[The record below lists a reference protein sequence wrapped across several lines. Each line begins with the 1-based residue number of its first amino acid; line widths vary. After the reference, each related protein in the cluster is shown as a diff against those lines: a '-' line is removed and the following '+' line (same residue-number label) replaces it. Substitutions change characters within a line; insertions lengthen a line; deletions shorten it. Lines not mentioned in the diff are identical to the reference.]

1 MEKVHQDMMCVLLRG
16 LLDQELITQ
25 DIHDKAREKIL
36 STLGGADF
44 FCSCEE
50 KREGDANGH
59 TQNSC

>member
-59 TQNSC
+59 T